1 MRIGPH
7 TDSTRLVNVKSVF
20 KKWQFATGGG
30 VMRGGA
36 QRTLNG
42 LKVYR
47 VSFAHFSLN
56 DRGSTAVHVRKFRV
70 T

>member
-1 MRIGPH
+1 
-7 TDSTRLVNVKSVF
+7 
-20 KKWQFATGGG
+20 
-30 VMRGGA
+30 MRGGA